1 MEAKVS
7 SRSHV
12 LVAEDEAVESLMIH
26 ALLIDSGFVV
36 VGPAGSTK
44 EALALL
50 EQEAVDCAVLDI
62 KLVDGPSLPVAEALA
77 ARGIPFVVTTG
88 YNAQAIHPAYSGA
101 PVLRKVFMPQELIE
115 AIADLR
121 SA

>member
-1 MEAKVS
+1 MMKAS
-7 SRSHV
+7 LRRRV

-26 ALLIDSGFVV
+26 DLLTESGFVV
-36 VGPAGSTK
+36 VGPAVSTK
-44 EALALL
+44 EALSLI

-62 KLVDGPSLPVAEALA
+62 KLVDGPSPAVAEALA

-88 YNAQAIHPAYSGA
+88 CDGKAIHPAYNGA
-101 PVLRKVFMPQELIE
+101 PILRKVFMPEELIE
-115 AIADLR
+115 VLADLR

>member
-1 MEAKVS
+1 MKAS
-7 SRSHV
+7 LRRRV
-12 LVAEDEAVESLMIH
+12 LVAEDEAVESLLIH
-26 ALLIDSGFVV
+26 ALLTESGFVV
-36 VGPAGSTK
+36 VGPTGSTK
-44 EALALL
+44 EALALI

-77 ARGIPFVVTTG
+77 AHGIPFVVTTG
-88 YNAQAIHPAYSGA
+88 YNAEAIHPAYNGA
-101 PVLRKVFMPQELIE
+101 PILRKVFMPEELIE